1 MAGIGARVEG
11 RRGTHRGPEAARF
24 GRSNIVAKTEL
35 PIIEQRRIEASIVKP
50 IYEELKRE
58 LGEDAA
64 KRIIGAAIRKDAIAQ
79 GKAYAGSGK
88 TSLAGFHALFPQWTA
103 NGALEVEIHEET
115 DSVVRYDVVR
125 CRYAEM
131 YREMGLAEIGHLLSC
146 GRDGTF
152 CTGYD
157 PRIRLTRTRTIMQG
171 ASRCDFSYR
180 WVEGAGEETERS
192 GFESAHSPETVEP
205 AGGTGR

>member
-1 MAGIGARVEG
+1 M
-11 RRGTHRGPEAARF
+11 
-24 GRSNIVAKTEL
+24 AKTEL

-58 LGEDAA
+58 LGEERA
-64 KRIIGAAIRKDAIAQ
+64 KRIIGTAIRKDAIAQ

-103 NGALEVEIHEET
+103 NGALEVEVHEET
-115 DSVVRYDVVR
+115 DTRLRYDVVR

-157 PRIRLTRTRTIMQG
+157 SRIRLTRTRTIMQG
-171 ASRCDFSYR
+171 ASHCDFSYR
-180 WVEGAGEETERS
+180 WAEDSEDGADHPTSASTDPSNSEE
-192 GFESAHSPETVEP
+192 PEAA
-205 AGGTGR
+205 AGQ

>member
-1 MAGIGARVEG
+1 MAR
-11 RRGTHRGPEAARF
+11 
-24 GRSNIVAKTEL
+24 TEL

-58 LGEDAA
+58 LGEEKA

-79 GKAYAGSGK
+79 GKAYAGSGE

-103 NGALEVEIHEET
+103 NGALEVEVHEQSDT
-115 DSVVRYDVVR
+115 LLRYDVVR

-157 PRIRLTRTRTIMQG
+157 ARLRLTRTRTIMQG
-171 ASRCDFSYR
+171 SSRCDFSYR
-180 WVEGAGEETERS
+180 WVEDAEEAPDRALGSAADLPHS
-192 GFESAHSPETVEP
+192 GPGSGGPTDSA
-205 AGGTGR
+205 AR